1 MADNGKSGESK
12 GSSTIASR
20 YGLVSRNSG
29 SNSKARDC
37 GWESG
42 DSGDSLSYSD

>member
-1 MADNGKSGESK
+1 MADNGKSNESR
-12 GSSTIASR
+12 SSIIVSR
-20 YGLVSRNSG
+20 YGLVGGRVNRD
-29 SNSKARDC
+29 NARDC